1 MPMPWIVEEEVR
13 RYVPRERPP
22 PFTPDPDAPWP
33 DPKGAALYRRWRNEM
48 MIWWKRNVA
57 EFYEI
62 YEFCPRVMCRR
73 GHACVQT
80 EAACHDEA
88 FHILKEKVYP
98 QIMRAL
104 RAAPTEP
111 E

>member
-1 MPMPWIVEEEVR
+1 MPMPWIKQEGVR
-13 RYVPRERPP
+13 RYVWRDRPP
-22 PFTPDPDAPWP
+22 TFTPDPDAPWP
-33 DPKGAALYRRWRNEM
+33 DPEGMARYRLWRDEVLV
-48 MIWWKRNVA
+48 WWKRNVA

-73 GHACVQT
+73 GQACMHT

-88 FHILKEKVYP
+88 FHILKEHVYP
-98 QIMRAL
+98 QIMKAL